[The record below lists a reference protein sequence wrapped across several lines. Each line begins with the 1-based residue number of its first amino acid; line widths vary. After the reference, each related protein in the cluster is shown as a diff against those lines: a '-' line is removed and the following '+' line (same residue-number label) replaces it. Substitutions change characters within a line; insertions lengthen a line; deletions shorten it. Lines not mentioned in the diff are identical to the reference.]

1 MRFSRK
7 SPEDM
12 MNTDI
17 NGISTNYIDKGEGDT
32 VLVLQGWGTSV
43 DLYSAVIDKM
53 AEKYRVL
60 APDMPGFGASA
71 EPPEPWHVDDYAD
84 FVLAFCEKLGVSSC
98 IIFAHSF
105 GGRVTLK
112 LMARDELPLKVT
124 KIILTGAAGIRHEPS
139 EEAKKKAA
147 AYQHGKKFLSSAP
160 MKTLFPNA
168 LENLRN
174 KHGSADYKAASPMMR
189 QVLVNTVN
197 EDLSALLPKCTPEAL
212 LIWGRNDDA
221 APLCD
226 GERMEKEMPD
236 AGLVTLDN
244 AGHFAFIEQQFIFLR
259 VLSSFLGIDF

>member
-1 MRFSRK
+1 
-7 SPEDM
+7 
-12 MNTDI
+12 MNTDV
-17 NGISTNYIDKGEGDT
+17 NGILTNYIEKGSGDT

-53 AEKYRVL
+53 SEKYRVL
-60 APDMPGFGASA
+60 APDMPGFGATPD
-71 EPPEPWHVDDYAD
+71 PPEPWHVDDYAD
-84 FVLAFCEKLGVSSC
+84 FVLGFCEKLGVTSC

-112 LMARDELPLKVT
+112 LMARENLPVTVT

-139 EEAKKKAA
+139 EAAKKKAA
-147 AYQHGKKFLSSAP
+147 SYQRAKKFLSSKP
-160 MKTLFPNA
+160 MQALFPDA

-197 EDLSALLPKCTPEAL
+197 EDLSPLLPECKPETL

-221 APLCD
+221 APLED
-226 GERMEKEMPD
+226 GQRMEREMPD
-236 AGLVTLDN
+236 AGLVTIDN
-244 AGHFAFIEQQFIFLR
+244 AGHFAFLEQQYMFLR
-259 VLSSFLGIDF
+259 VLSSFLGIPLE

>member
-1 MRFSRK
+1 
-7 SPEDM
+7 
-12 MNTDI
+12 MNVDI
-17 NGISTNYIDKGEGDT
+17 NGIPVNYIDKGEGDI

-43 DLYSAVIDKM
+43 DLYSAVIDKA

-60 APDMPGFGASA
+60 APDMPGFGATP

-84 FVLAFCEKLGVSSC
+84 FVVAFCEKLGVSSC

-112 LMARDELPLKVT
+112 LMARSDLPLTVN

-139 EEAKKKAA
+139 EAAKKKAA
-147 AYQHGKKFLSSAP
+147 AYQRGKRFLSSAP
-160 MKTLFPNA
+160 MKALFPNA
-168 LENLRN
+168 LEDLRN
-174 KHGSADYKAASPMMR
+174 KHGSADYRAASPMMR

-197 EDLSALLPKCTPEAL
+197 EDLTALLPECKPETL

-226 GERMEKEMPD
+226 GEQMEREMPD

-244 AGHFAFIEQQFIFLR
+244 AGHFAFIDQQYTFLR
-259 VLSSFLGIDF
+259 VLSSFLGIPLE

>member
-1 MRFSRK
+1 MK
-7 SPEDM
+7 AE
-12 MNTDI
+12 I
-17 NGISTNYIDKGEGDT
+17 NGISVNYTDKGSGDV
-32 VLVLQGWGTSV
+32 VLLLQGWGTSV
-43 DLYSAVIDKM
+43 DLYSAVIDLM
-53 AEKYRVL
+53 AEKYRVM
-60 APDMPGFGASA
+60 APDMPGFGGTAD
-71 EPPEPWHVDDYAD
+71 PPAPWHVDDYAD
-84 FVLAFCEKLGVSSC
+84 FVLAFCEKLGVSRC

-112 LMARDELPLKVT
+112 LMARESLPLTVK

-139 EEAKKKAA
+139 EAAKKKAA
-147 AYQHGKKFLSSAP
+147 AYQRGKKILSSAP

-197 EDLSALLPKCTPEAL
+197 EDLSALLPRCTPETL

-226 GERMEKEMPD
+226 GERMEREMPD
-236 AGLVTLDN
+236 AGLVTIDN
-244 AGHFAFIEQQFIFLR
+244 AGHFAFIEQQYTFLR
-259 VLSSFLGIDF
+259 VVASFLGI

>member
-1 MRFSRK
+1 
-7 SPEDM
+7 

-17 NGISTNYIDKGEGDT
+17 NGININYIDKGEGSA
-32 VLVLQGWGTSV
+32 VLLLQGWGTSV
-43 DLYSAVIDKM
+43 ELYSAVIDKM

-60 APDMPGFGASA
+60 APDLPGFGASA

-84 FVLAFCEKLGVSSC
+84 FVLAFCAKLGIERC

-112 LMARDELPLKVT
+112 LMAREALPLTVD

-139 EEAKKKAA
+139 EAAKKKAA
-147 AYQHGKKFLSSAP
+147 AYQRGKKFLSSAP
-160 MKTLFPNA
+160 MKALFPNA

-197 EDLSALLPKCTPEAL
+197 EDLAPLLPKCTPETL

-221 APLCD
+221 APYED
-226 GERMEKEMPD
+226 GQRMEREMPD
-236 AGLVTLDN
+236 AGLVTIEG
-244 AGHFAFIEQQFIFLR
+244 AGHFAFLEQQYLFLR
-259 VLSSFLGIDF
+259 VLSSFLGIELD

>member
-1 MRFSRK
+1 MK
-7 SPEDM
+7 AE
-12 MNTDI
+12 I
-17 NGISTNYIDKGEGDT
+17 NGISVNYTDKGSGDV
-32 VLVLQGWGTSV
+32 VLLLQGWGTSV
-43 DLYSAVIDKM
+43 DLYSAVIDLM

-60 APDMPGFGASA
+60 APDMPGFGGTAD
-71 EPPEPWHVDDYAD
+71 PPAPWHVDDYAD
-84 FVLAFCEKLGVSSC
+84 FVLAFCEKLGVSRC

-112 LMARDELPLKVT
+112 LMARESLPLTVK

-139 EEAKKKAA
+139 EAAKKKAA
-147 AYQHGKKFLSSAP
+147 AYQRGKKILSSAP

-197 EDLSALLPKCTPEAL
+197 EDLSALLPRCTPETL

-226 GERMEKEMPD
+226 GERMEREMPD
-236 AGLVTLDN
+236 AGLVTIDN
-244 AGHFAFIEQQFIFLR
+244 AGHFAFIEQQYTFLR
-259 VLSSFLGIDF
+259 VVASFLGI